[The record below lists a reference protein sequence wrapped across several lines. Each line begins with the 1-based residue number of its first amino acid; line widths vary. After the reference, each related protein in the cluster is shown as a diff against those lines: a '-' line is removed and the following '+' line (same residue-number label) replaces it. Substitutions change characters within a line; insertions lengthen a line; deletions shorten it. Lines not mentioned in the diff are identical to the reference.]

1 MLHNY
6 VQKRAMT
13 IHQVIMLLKA
23 SHLRIKAYFVV
34 SPTKN
39 RDCAVNTLLHLA
51 FMDSTYYGQGT
62 L

>member
-23 SHLRIKAYFVV
+23 SHPRIKAYFVV

-39 RDCAVNTLLHLA
+39 RNCAVNTLLH
-51 FMDSTYYGQGT
+51 
-62 L
+62 